1 MIIKL
6 SSKMAYLTLCDERD
20 TGCEERNIDYI
31 EHYMEDG
38 TISQGRN
45 LTPP

>member
-1 MIIKL
+1 
-6 SSKMAYLTLCDERD
+6 MAYLTLCDERD

-45 LTPP
+45 LKPT